1 MHLKALAGLKGD
13 IVATSTALMS
23 DVCEILH
30 CRSDVDE
37 LAECVIYCAWALKLS
52 S

>member
-13 IVATSTALMS
+13 VVASSTALMS
-23 DVCEILH
+23 DICAILH

-37 LAECVIYCAWALKLS
+37 LVDYVIYCA
-52 S
+52 